1 MSEEK
6 KKDIKCDVLTVL
18 NESESRRGIT
28 RLQIVSW
35 NGRSPLLEKRE
46 FWTDSEGNEKMGKA
60 KGLNLDDLDM
70 IVEQFDAIEKM
81 MDKK

>member
-1 MSEEK
+1 MAEQE
-6 KKDIKCDVLTVL
+6 KKDIKCEILTVL
-18 NESESRRGIT
+18 NEAETRRGIT

-35 NGRSPLLEKRE
+35 NDRSPMLEKRE
-46 FWTDSEGNEKMGKA
+46 YWTDKEGNEKAGKA

-70 IVEQFDAIEKM
+70 IVDQFDAIEKM